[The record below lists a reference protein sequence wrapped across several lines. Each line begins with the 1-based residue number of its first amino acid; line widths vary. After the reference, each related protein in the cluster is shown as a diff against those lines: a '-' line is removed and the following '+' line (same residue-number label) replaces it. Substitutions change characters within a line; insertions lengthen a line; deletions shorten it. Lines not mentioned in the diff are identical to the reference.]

1 MPKVKSTSAKKHRS
15 NPEWLRR
22 HVTDPYVQQAV
33 AKGYRSRA
41 AFKLSEIDD
50 KLRLLRPGAV
60 VVDLGSTP
68 GSWTQIVRER
78 LLDKDRNLRGKIIAL
93 DILPMDPL
101 PDVVFIQGD
110 IREEAVEA
118 ELAAALQGGKVDLVL
133 SDMAPNLS
141 GIAAADAARSA
152 HLAEIAIEFALQHL
166 KPNGAVL
173 LKAFQGSGFS
183 QLVEQLKRGFVTV
196 STRKPAASRAES
208 AETYLLAQGLKEGGG
223 RVDPQR

>member
-78 LLDKDRNLRGKIIAL
+78 LLDKERNLRGRIIAL

-118 ELAAALQGGKVDLVL
+118 ELAAALQGERVDLVL

>member
-1 MPKVKSTSAKKHRS
+1 MPKVKSTGAKKHRS

-50 KLRLLRPGAV
+50 NLRLLRPGAV

-78 LLDKDRNLRGKIIAL
+78 LLDKERNLRGRIIAL

-118 ELAAALQGGKVDLVL
+118 ELAAALQGERVDLVL

-166 KPNGAVL
+166 KPNGTVL